1 MLKIEKTLKILDE
14 SKYAGAGL
22 AWAVIRLDA
31 EGTDLGVEDLV
42 YCESYRKPEVEAA
55 RCQAAAMRKNRDD
68 ARIWI
73 GVASGVEFCAA
84 TFGSAKRYL

>member
-22 AWAVIRLDA
+22 AWAVIQLDA
-31 EGTDLGVEDLV
+31 DGNDLGVDDLV
-42 YCESYRKPEVEAA
+42 YCSSHGKPDVEAA
-55 RCQAAAMRKNRDD
+55 RCQAAAMRGNRDD

-73 GVASGVEFCAA
+73 GIASGVEFCAA
-84 TFGSAKRYL
+84 TFGSAKRFL